1 MGSAGGAQAT
11 SLNHL
16 KTGFLPDGDFAGGAM
31 IEAIESTTS
40 RLTDADRAAI
50 SIYLLSPP
58 PTPGP

>member
-1 MGSAGGAQAT
+1 
-11 SLNHL
+11 
-16 KTGFLPDGDFAGGAM
+16 M